1 MLHRRAISFLLLA
14 AFLPACASYQATT
27 QSVVELAA
35 PPKPAERLRVR
46 TVSGE
51 RFAVW
56 APQVVRDTLHGADRR
71 PSADA
76 QQLAIPISS
85 IESVE
90 VYDASSN
97 SRVAGQ
103 IIAAGAVVALV
114 ALIVEFSQCFIMCT
128 D

>member
-1 MLHRRAISFLLLA
+1 MFYRHAISSLLLA

-35 PPKPAERLRVR
+35 PPKPAERLRVW

-76 QQLAIPISS
+76 RQLAIPVSS

-90 VYDASSN
+90 VYDASSG

-103 IIAAGAVVALV
+103 IVAAGAAVALIAV
-114 ALIVEFSQCFIMCT
+114 IVEFSQCFIMCT